1 MSRIDLHMHSIIS
14 LDGEYEP
21 EELAVLCKESGI
33 SVASLTDHNSVRG
46 VKRMAEAGKKLGI
59 QVVPG
64 VELDCIYGDLNLHL
78 LGYGID
84 AEHPE
89 FEKNEEN
96 LLMQKKN
103 SSRNEMDII
112 KELGIFFEEE
122 AVMKLARDGI
132 VVGEMIGEAA
142 IADLR
147 NHQNPLIQ
155 PYLPGGARSD
165 NPYVNFF
172 WDYFS
177 QGKPAFL
184 PIRYMSFSQAVNL
197 IQEAGGIPVIAHPGQ
212 TVKRNEEMIRD
223 MVALGAR
230 GLEVYSSYHS
240 PEEVEY
246 YRRLADDLGILK
258 TIGSDFH
265 GKTKPSVY
273 LGKTN
278 GDVDE
283 EELYS
288 QLSPIYLP

>member
-21 EELAVLCKESGI
+21 EELAVLCKENGVV
-33 SVASLTDHNSVRG
+33 VASLTDHNSVRG
-46 VKRMAEAGKKLGI
+46 VKRMAEAGKKMGF

-84 AEHPE
+84 VEHPE

-103 SSRNEMDII
+103 ASRNEMDII

-142 IADLR
+142 IADPR
-147 NHQNPLIQ
+147 NRQNPLVQ

-184 PIRYMSFSQAVNL
+184 PIRYMSFSQALNL
-197 IQEAGGIPVIAHPGQ
+197 IREAGGIPVIAHPGQ
-212 TVKRNEEMIRD
+212 TVKGNEEMIRE
-223 MVALGAR
+223 MVSLGVR

-240 PEEVEY
+240 LEEVEY

-283 EELYS
+283 EELHS